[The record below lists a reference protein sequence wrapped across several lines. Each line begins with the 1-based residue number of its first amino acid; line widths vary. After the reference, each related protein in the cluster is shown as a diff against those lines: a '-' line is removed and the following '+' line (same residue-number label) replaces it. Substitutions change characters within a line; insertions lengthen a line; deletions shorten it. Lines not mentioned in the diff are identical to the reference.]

1 MNPRD
6 LLHGIWHVHALRRG
20 ARVCTTIF
28 FIWSPPHPYP
38 LAAGV
43 AGWALAALPPM
54 AALAAPVR
62 IEGFGAASN
71 DPSPVLRRNPASL
84 PNVMEAATALNV
96 RAVPIPTR
104 TSPYLRARPKPLRVR
119 TVLAWQ
125 AVNDSDSQRQLSEMM
140 ARLTARRAGLREVQV
155 PRSPLAAP
163 EGETAVTSAMG
174 TPPVPIF
181 RRSESSTS
189 SSLSDSTDRAVHC
202 TGQRDPQRDMM
213 SRDMSR
219 DTSQGSSSDSARG
232 HDPAAPVRDRGGVEP
247 RTLDTS

>member
-1 MNPRD
+1 
-6 LLHGIWHVHALRRG
+6 
-20 ARVCTTIF
+20 
-28 FIWSPPHPYP
+28 
-38 LAAGV
+38 
-43 AGWALAALPPM
+43 M

-96 RAVPIPTR
+96 RAIPIPTR
-104 TSPYLRARPKPLRVR
+104 TSQPLRVR

-140 ARLTARRAGLREVQV
+140 ARLTARRAGLREVQG
-155 PRSPLAAP
+155 PRSPLAPP

-189 SSLSDSTDRAVHC
+189 SSLSDSTDRSAHC
-202 TGQRDPQRDMM
+202 TGQ
-213 SRDMSR
+213 R
-219 DTSQGSSSDSARG
+219 DTSQGSSSDSLRGGTTPRG
-232 HDPAAPVRDRGGVEP
+232 HDPAAPVRDRGGLEP
-247 RTLDTS
+247 RTLDAT

>member
-1 MNPRD
+1 MFMRCGAARVFAQLFFHLDPPTPLSSCR
-6 LLHGIWHVHALRRG
+6 RRG
-20 ARVCTTIF
+20 PLGAR
-28 FIWSPPHPYP
+28 
-38 LAAGV
+38 
-43 AGWALAALPPM
+43 AALPPM

-84 PNVMEAATALNV
+84 LNVMEAATALNV

-140 ARLTARRAGLREVQV
+140 ARLTARRAGLREVQGL
-155 PRSPLAAP
+155 RSPLAAP

-219 DTSQGSSSDSARG
+219 DIMSR
-232 HDPAAPVRDRGGVEP
+232 
-247 RTLDTS
+247 

>member
-1 MNPRD
+1 
-6 LLHGIWHVHALRRG
+6 
-20 ARVCTTIF
+20 
-28 FIWSPPHPYP
+28 
-38 LAAGV
+38 
-43 AGWALAALPPM
+43 M

-62 IEGFGAASN
+62 IEGFGAAS
-71 DPSPVLRRNPASL
+71 DDSSPVLRRNPASL

-96 RAVPIPTR
+96 RAIPI
-104 TSPYLRARPKPLRVR
+104 LRARPKPLRVR

-140 ARLTARRAGLREVQV
+140 ARLTARRAGLREVQG
-155 PRSPLAAP
+155 PRSPLA

-189 SSLSDSTDRAVHC
+189 SSLSDSTDRSAHC
-202 TGQRDPQRDMM
+202 TGQ
-213 SRDMSR
+213 R

-232 HDPAAPVRDRGGVEP
+232 HDPAAPVRDQGGLEP
-247 RTLDTS
+247 RTRTLAQLSPHTPAFALTP

>member
-71 DPSPVLRRNPASL
+71 DASPVLRRNPASL

-96 RAVPIPTR
+96 RAVPI
-104 TSPYLRARPKPLRVR
+104 LRARPP
-119 TVLAWQ
+119 TYAH
-125 AVNDSDSQRQLSEMM
+125 
-140 ARLTARRAGLREVQV
+140 V
-155 PRSPLAAP
+155 P
-163 EGETAVTSAMG
+163 
-174 TPPVPIF
+174 
-181 RRSESSTS
+181 
-189 SSLSDSTDRAVHC
+189 SL
-202 TGQRDPQRDMM
+202 
-213 SRDMSR
+213 
-219 DTSQGSSSDSARG
+219 
-232 HDPAAPVRDRGGVEP
+232 
-247 RTLDTS
+247 

>member
-1 MNPRD
+1 MLMRCGAARVFAQLFFHLDPPTPLSSCR
-6 LLHGIWHVHALRRG
+6 RRG
-20 ARVCTTIF
+20 PLGAR
-28 FIWSPPHPYP
+28 
-38 LAAGV
+38 
-43 AGWALAALPPM
+43 AALPPM

-140 ARLTARRAGLREVQV
+140 ARLTARRAGLREVQG

-189 SSLSDSTDRAVHC
+189 SSLSDSTDRSAHC
-202 TGQRDPQRDMM
+202 TGQ
-213 SRDMSR
+213 R

-232 HDPAAPVRDRGGVEP
+232 HDPAAPVRDRGGLEP